1 MRFDFSKLGRAALKI
16 GGALKK
22 ASPEIA
28 IIGGTVGLVV
38 AGVIACKQTPKAQQ
52 AVEEH
57 REKIEAVVEAEEK
70 GVTNAGEDYSK
81 EDAQHDK
88 ALIFAQDGLKM
99 VKLYAGPIILAT
111 VSIASILVGARIF
124 RGRLT
129 TLTSAYAVLESN
141 FSKYRDGVIDKFGQE
156 IDKELR
162 LGLKPAIVEAKT
174 IDENGNEKTELKE
187 VATHTYDGHS
197 QYARIFDESSQF
209 WVKNGGMNL
218 SFLMNKQ
225 AWLNDKLKRFPYR
238 VYLNEAYRE
247 LDLPESPEGQLVGWR
262 YDPSDPTRDSFID
275 FGIQELVNDPEKFRE
290 YMNDHERSFMLDFN
304 VDGRIVDDAYKD
316 DIKLRNERIKFFQH
330 HN

>member
-1 MRFDFSKLGRAALKI
+1 MRFDFSKLGRVALKL

-38 AGVIACKQTPKAQQ
+38 AGVIACKQTPKA
-52 AVEEH
+52 AKALEEH
-57 REKIEAVVEAEEK
+57 REKIETVVEAEEK
-70 GVTNAGEDYSK
+70 GVTTAGKDYSK

-88 ALIFAQDGLKM
+88 ALILAQDGLQM
-99 VKLYAGPIILAT
+99 VKLYAGPVILAT
-111 VSIASILVGARIF
+111 ISIASILVGARIF

-141 FSKYRDGVIDKFGQE
+141 FNKYRDGVIDKFGQE

-162 LGLKPAIVEAKT
+162 LGLKPAIVEEKSV
-174 IDENGNEKTELKE
+174 DENGNEKTELKE
-187 VATHTYDGHS
+187 VATHTYDGYS
-197 QYARIFDESSQF
+197 CYARVFDESSSY

-218 SFLMNKQ
+218 SFIQARQ
-225 AWLNDKLKRFPYR
+225 AWLNEKLKRFPYR

-262 YDPSDPTRDSFID
+262 YDPNDPTRDNYID
-275 FGIQELVNDPEKFRE
+275 FGIQEILNDSERFKE
-290 YMNDHERSFMLDFN
+290 YMQDHERSILLDFN
-304 VDGRIVDDAYKD
+304 VDGRIIDDAYTD
-316 DIKLRNERIKFFQH
+316 DIKLRSERMRYFHK
-330 HN
+330 N